1 MTTIQTAT
9 DFLVYWRILRKRLW
23 LTVLILL
30 VTEGVILAVTYTAKP
45 VYRATVRLQVLAT
58 DRSDVSLFTTYRASS
73 TVDEVQQAQNDFMR
87 ALRSPFVAWKTIA
100 NLNLEIGAMDLLAG
114 LSTATEGDFVIV
126 TVEADDPGRAEAIA
140 TAQVNNALEYYRSVR
155 ATPSKVLLQF
165 VSDLLASEKQNML
178 NAEEALLAFKQ
189 QHNIDSIAQETQ
201 ALQDLI
207 RNLKLERERA
217 EMERVRN
224 DVFAQ
229 AYRAEAQKATQKAE
243 ELATVT
249 KDGEELAPNTRKF
262 YLDLAGQHEATALSY
277 EAKRDGYAA
286 SLTLY
291 DQMIATREQELRNLL
306 ELYAQ
311 YNDLEREFVRAQ
323 NNYNFLR
330 DKENE
335 ARLKQAQAE
344 RLGYIQVTE
353 PARKPDAPV
362 PSKMVQL
369 LAVGGVVSVLTGFIL
384 SFLIEFFSSL
394 GKAAKKERVA

>member
-262 YLDLAGQHEATALSY
+262 YLDLASQHEATALSY